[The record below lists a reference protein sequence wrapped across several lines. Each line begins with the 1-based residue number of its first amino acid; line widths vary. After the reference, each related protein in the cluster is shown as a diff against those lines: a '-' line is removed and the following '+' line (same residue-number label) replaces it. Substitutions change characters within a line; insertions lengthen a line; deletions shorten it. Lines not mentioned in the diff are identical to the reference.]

1 MDLLR
6 RLARPML
13 ASAFVVDGLDAMTRP
28 ARHVEK
34 FERVSPVLEKAGLP
48 PVLTSDATLLTR
60 ASGAVSVV
68 AGLGLAT
75 GHAPRTCAVVLAAL
89 NLPLTVVNHPLW
101 TARTRTERTE
111 ALSGLMRG
119 AAVGGG
125 LLLATVDR
133 EGEPSLAWKVAKKR
147 EVKAAIA
154 AAEAQVRARYED

>member
-1 MDLLR
+1 M
-6 RLARPML
+6 
-13 ASAFVVDGLDAMTRP
+13 VDGLDAMTHP
-28 ARHVEK
+28 AHHVEK
-34 FERVSPVLEKAGLP
+34 FEKVSPVLEKAGLP

-101 TARTRTERTE
+101 KAKGRQERTE

-133 EGEPSLAWKVAKKR
+133 EGEPSLAWRLSNKR
-147 EVKAAIA
+147 EVRAAIT
-154 AAEAQVRARYED
+154 AAEERVRAQYEA